1 MGQSQQY
8 DLTLNLDHVI
18 FGVRDLESSVEGFAK
33 ALGATPTFGGRHES
47 IGTHNAILPLRGGH
61 YLELIAPDPSSP
73 NPPLGVPWGLET
85 LKEPRLITW
94 AAATQ
99 DIDAAVERAKNAGYD
114 PGTIIDVAR
123 ETPEGE
129 RLTWRLTI
137 SAEFAADGLVPFLI
151 DWGSSP
157 HPSGTSE
164 AVCSIEGFAADHPDP
179 ESVKEMLGALGVSL
193 DVESGVVPRLR
204 GTLVGPSGSITLG

>member
-1 MGQSQQY
+1 MSPQR
-8 DLTLNLDHVI
+8 DLTLTLDHVVV
-18 FGVRDLESSVEGFAK
+18 GVPDLESSVNNFAK
-33 ALGATPTFGGRHES
+33 ALGATPSFGGRHES

-99 DIDAAVERAKNAGYD
+99 DIDGAVEHAKSAGYD
-114 PGTIIDVAR
+114 PGTVVEVAR
-123 ETPEGE
+123 DTPEGE

-137 SAEFAADGLVPFLI
+137 SPNFAGDGLVPFLI
-151 DWGSSP
+151 DWGSAP

-164 AVCSIEGFAADHPDP
+164 AVCSIEGFAAEHPDP
-179 ESVKEMLGALGVSL
+179 ESVRGMLGALGVAL
-193 DVESGVVPRLR
+193 EVEPGEVPRLR
-204 GTLVGPSGSITLG
+204 GTLVGPDGSIELS